1 VIACLLVTATIAP
14 TALAHPADKV
24 VQAAYLTL
32 APGGLRLELDLTSG
46 ELVANQFLGF
56 LDQNTDGQIGDDEIS
71 VFAERVIQ
79 DLSVRFNGQV
89 AALHLESKTVPDPAG
104 LRTGEQQVT
113 LIFAANLPNVTGE
126 NILHRSATPTSPTFL
141 CNRARSRFSIKNA
154 TRTSKIFGC
163 VTVCMVLFVI
173 VGNTAHLLQVIGWLP
188 IHPLPF
194 ALPSWSGLWFGT
206 YATLEGISLQVI
218 AVTFVIGSYFVA
230 EGLKHRA
237 QHRKLEANDESVRQV
252 ARTEAGQPE
261 LGKPQA
267 AIGR

>member
-126 NILHRSATPTSPTFL
+126 NNLEFRNTLEFL
-141 CNRARSRFSIKNA
+141 NNFAPIRN
-154 TRTSKIFGC
+154 
-163 VTVCMVLFVI
+163 
-173 VGNTAHLLQVIGWLP
+173 AHLANVFVQ
-188 IHPLPF
+188 
-194 ALPSWSGLWFGT
+194 SG
-206 YATLEGISLQVI
+206 E
-218 AVTFVIGSYFVA
+218 VTILDQKRDANQQDFWVRY
-230 EGLKHRA
+230 GLHGLVRDRRQHRA
-237 QHRKLEANDESVRQV
+237 FATSDRLAADSSVAFRV
-252 ARTEAGQPE
+252 AVLVWPVVWHVCDARGNQFAGDRRDVRDRIV
-261 LGKPQA
+261 LRG
-267 AIGR
+267 